1 MNIGIRSRVTQRRK
15 CLRAQGQRPVEY
27 WVPGVRGSDCAAE
40 ARRQAL
46 VVAESDAGS
55 DDQDFIE
62 AVSAD
67 WGRV

>member
-1 MNIGIRSRVTQRRK
+1 MNVGIRSRVTQRRK
-15 CLRAQGQRPVEY
+15 RLRAQGLRPVQY
-27 WVPGVRGSDCAAE
+27 WVPQVRGSECAAE

-55 DDQDFIE
+55 DDQEFIE

-67 WGRV
+67 WGPA

>member
-1 MNIGIRSRVTQRRK
+1 MAVRDRVTEHRK
-15 CLRAQGQRPVEY
+15 RLRAQGLRPVQY
-27 WVPGVRGSDCAAE
+27 WVPEVRTPEFAAE

-67 WGRV
+67 WGRA

>member
-1 MNIGIRSRVTQRRK
+1 MGIRSRVTQRRK
-15 CLRAQGQRPVEY
+15 RLRAQGLRPVQY
-27 WVPGVRGSDCAAE
+27 WAQEVKSPEFAAE

-67 WGRV
+67 WGRA